1 MRVSFML
8 LAGDSATALDLG
20 EIETGG
26 RIFIYRFSV
35 ERFAGADLKILCEK
49 QKPRL
54 ISADSRTRTLD
65 VATSTSIYIE
75 AAGKGA
81 VQGWYEYVGRD

>member
-1 MRVSFML
+1 MRVLFML

-20 EIETGG
+20 DIDTGG
-26 RIFIYRFSV
+26 KIFVYRFCV
-35 ERFAGADLKILCEK
+35 ERAVDADLKILCDK

-54 ISADSRTRTLD
+54 ISADSRTHTLD
-65 VATSTSIYIE
+65 VASSTSIYIE

-81 VQGWYEYVGRD
+81 VHGWYEFVGCG

>member
-8 LAGDSATALDLG
+8 LAGDSATALDLA
-20 EIETGG
+20 EIKTDS
-26 RIFIYRFSV
+26 RVFIYRFCV
-35 ERFAGADLKILCEK
+35 ERFAGADLKILCDK

-54 ISADSRTRTLD
+54 IASDSRTRTLD
-65 VATSTSIYIE
+65 VGSSTSIYIE

-81 VQGWYEYVGRD
+81 VHGWYEYVGSD